1 MRIDEAL
8 NPPSTR
14 ALGRLYVEV
23 GVKPSYPAEFI
34 VLRIGIW
41 NGGSEVSTS

>member
-14 ALGRLYVEV
+14 ALGELHIEV
-23 GVKPSYPAEFI
+23 GVQPAYPAEFL

-41 NGGSEVSTS
+41 QGGSSVSEQ